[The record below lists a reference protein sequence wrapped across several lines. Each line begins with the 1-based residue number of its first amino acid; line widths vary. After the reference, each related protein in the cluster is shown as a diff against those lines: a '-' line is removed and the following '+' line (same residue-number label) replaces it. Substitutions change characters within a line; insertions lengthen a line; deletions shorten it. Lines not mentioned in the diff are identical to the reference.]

1 MIQSYSDFLRSRM
14 EHEYTAEEIDVL
26 YSVIEEAACV
36 AWLMRMYQE
45 KKKKKKCWKNMTLIN

>member
-1 MIQSYSDFLRSRM
+1 MIQSYSDFLRAQM
-14 EHEYTAEEIDVL
+14 EHVYTEEEIDVL

-45 KKKKKKCWKNMTLIN
+45 MKRGGEKC